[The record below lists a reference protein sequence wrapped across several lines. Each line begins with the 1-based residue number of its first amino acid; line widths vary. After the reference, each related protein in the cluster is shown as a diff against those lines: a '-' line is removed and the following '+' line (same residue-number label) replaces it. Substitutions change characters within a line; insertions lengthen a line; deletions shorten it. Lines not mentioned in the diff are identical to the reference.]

1 MRAQWLVR
9 RIRCPGDTGAAAV
22 EFALILVPLMILVM
36 GIIGFGIVF
45 TQKQS
50 LSNAAR
56 DAARAGVVPYATPIT
71 CDSLVTKAKNDS
83 ETLGLNPSAVTVE
96 VTRGTKGKVLPDP
109 EALVTVCSSNNP
121 QSTKPCLNA
130 TQTNTTTDDLTVT
143 TSYVSTVDLFF
154 ASKSFTLIG
163 KGTFRCEYTT

>member
-1 MRAQWLVR
+1 M
-9 RIRCPGDTGAAAV
+9 
-22 EFALILVPLMILVM
+22 EFALILVPLMILVL

-45 TQKQS
+45 TQKQA

-83 ETLGLNPSAVTVE
+83 ETLGLNPSDVGVA
-96 VTRGTKGKVLPDP
+96 VTRGTGGT
-109 EALVTVCSSNNP
+109 LVTVCSSSAP
-121 QSTKPCLNA
+121 ASTKPCLNA

-143 TSYVSTVDLFF
+143 TSYDSTVDLFF

-163 KGTFRCEYTT
+163 KGTFRCEYTQ